1 MAASG
6 PEQSQGRG
14 GEGLEPE
21 FPQEAGVDVPKVP
34 IEKVESERLLENE
47 VRGRLEADGFSDDQI
62 LRWIEAYFADHDEGE
77 PDEVIAWIRE
87 REHPAGRNR

>member
-6 PEQSQGRG
+6 PEQSEWRG
-14 GEGLEPE
+14 DDDVAPE
-21 FPQEAGVDVPKVP
+21 SPEDAGVEVPKVP

-62 LRWIEAYFADHDEGE
+62 LRWLEAYSAEHAEGE
-77 PDEVIAWIRE
+77 PDDVIAWIRDRE
-87 REHPAGRNR
+87 RPAGRDG